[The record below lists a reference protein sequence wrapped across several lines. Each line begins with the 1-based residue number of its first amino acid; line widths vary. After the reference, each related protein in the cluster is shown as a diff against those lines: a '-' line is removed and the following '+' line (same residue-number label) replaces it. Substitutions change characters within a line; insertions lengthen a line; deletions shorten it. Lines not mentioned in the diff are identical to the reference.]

1 MKFAKPFKTVIFD
14 LDGTLLDSWP
24 SLQATLHEG
33 LNSRTLD
40 MPSLKLELS
49 AGIAPMLALAAQQA
63 DLRGSEQEAAQTQL
77 MRSYLSRFVLNATV
91 YLGVPEL
98 LARLQAQGLKLGI
111 CTNRDRASS
120 LQLLRHHQ
128 LSDFFEAVV
137 CIDDTPFP
145 KPSPEPLH
153 TCLQLLGATPS
164 ETLFVGDSGIDASCA
179 HAAKVAFAAHVR
191 GYHRNMHEL
200 EPSVLRFDAYEQL
213 NDMLEA

>member
-1 MKFAKPFKTVIFD
+1 MKFAESVKAVIFD

-24 SLQATLHEG
+24 SLQATVHEC
-33 LNSRTLD
+33 LSSRTLD

-49 AGIAPMLALAAQQA
+49 AGIAPMLAMAAQQA
-63 DLRGSEQEAAQTQL
+63 GLQGPEQEAAQTQL
-77 MRSYLSRFVLNATV
+77 MRRYLSHFVLNATV
-91 YLGVPEL
+91 YPGVSEL

-111 CTNRDRASS
+111 CTNRDHASS

-128 LSDFFEAVV
+128 LSGFFKAVV
-137 CIDDTPFP
+137 CIDDTPFA
-145 KPSPEPLH
+145 KPSPVPLH
-153 TCLQLLGATPS
+153 TCLQLLGVTPS